1 MTEITMRRVV
11 GLDLGRGSVHV
22 AVITRRVGGDLIA
35 AVASFTSRVPGADRV
50 ADLTGCADRGVGDAV
65 LVVLGLPDAGR
76 ADPLRCAVTVV
87 LGARGVPVATVA
99 AAELAVDVAEL
110 WPAVELATAGEATAL
125 GLAHAGG
132 LRLG

>member
-1 MTEITMRRVV
+1 MMHRVA
-11 GLDLGRGSVHV
+11 GLDFGRSSVRI

-65 LVVLGLPDAGR
+65 LAVVGLPGTGPADAVR
-76 ADPLRCAVTVV
+76 RAVTVV
-87 LGARGVPVATVA
+87 LGARGVPMATVA